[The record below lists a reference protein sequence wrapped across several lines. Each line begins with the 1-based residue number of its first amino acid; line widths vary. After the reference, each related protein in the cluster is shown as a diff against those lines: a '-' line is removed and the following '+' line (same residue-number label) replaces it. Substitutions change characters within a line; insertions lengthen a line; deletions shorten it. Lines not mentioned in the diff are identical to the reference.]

1 MRRWNKNENEKENE
15 NENEN
20 ENEIEKWEMR
30 TKLWINK
37 KNIFLISCQI
47 NI

>member
-1 MRRWNKNENEKENE
+1 MRMKKKMRMRMKMRMR
-15 NENEN
+15 N

-30 TKLWINK
+30 IKLWINK